1 MVASQTQA
9 YSVPQVDPLQ
19 SAHPV
24 IVYLDFKSPYAYLAV
39 EPTRRLE
46 AELGVEFD
54 WRPFVLDIPSYL
66 GSAKLDAQGRVIEQ
80 ERTPAQW
87 AAVKYAY
94 YDCRRYANVAGLT
107 IRGTTKIWDTNLLAT
122 ALWWIKKTKASA
134 IPKFIDAIYQPFWKR
149 ELDAHSITAL
159 NDILTSLDLDHGAFI
174 EWAERE
180 GSEFNKDFQSRAF
193 ELGVY
198 GVPTYVVNNELFF
211 GREHLPRIGWLLGEQ
226 KEITPDIANLL
237 PEDAILPPTDSVQ
250 IHIGIDNSW
259 DALLAIPRL
268 VSSLKKHHMTAN
280 WYRISSQELDDLLP
294 HDPSNV
300 RGSVHRE
307 YRARNAELNKR
318 RYVGHDRNSDD
329 LPELINQTIED
340 ANINLLNN
348 PPEVLASSP
357 MPGISIS
364 IGDQHMIGRQHL
376 PLINALL
383 DKI

>member
-9 YSVPQVDPLQ
+9 DSILHTDPLQ
-19 SAHPV
+19 SAHPA

-46 AELGVEFD
+46 AELGIEFD

-107 IRGTTKIWDTNLLAT
+107 IRGTTKIWDTNLVAT
-122 ALWWIKKTKASA
+122 AMWWVKKCALSTL
-134 IPKFIDAIYQPFWKR
+134 PQFIDAIYQPFWKR

-159 NDILTSLDLDHGAFI
+159 NNILTSVDLDHGAFTT
-174 EWAERE
+174 WAERE

-226 KEITPDIANLL
+226 HESPPDIANSL
-237 PEDAILPPTDSVQ
+237 PMNATLPRINSAQ

-259 DALLAIPRL
+259 DALLAIPLL
-268 VSSLKKHHMTAN
+268 VRSLEQRRVSAS

-300 RGSVHRE
+300 RGSIHRE
-307 YRARNAELNKR
+307 YRARNAEINQH
-318 RYVGHDRNSDD
+318 RYVGHDQSSDD
-329 LPELINQTIED
+329 LPELINQAID
-340 ANINLLNN
+340 DSNIQLLRN
-348 PPEVLASSP
+348 PPKVLASSP
-357 MPGISIS
+357 MPGISITL
-364 IGDQHMIGRQHL
+364 GDQHMIGRQHL